1 MTTVKEQIEVKGMV
15 IAQAPIGEYDRRVVL
30 LTLEKGKISAFARG
44 ARRPSSQLVGACQP
58 MTFGSFY
65 LYAGKNSYTLLS
77 AQIDHYFPELKSDL
91 TKISYGSYFLELA
104 SYLTRENNDER
115 EILKLLYRSLQV
127 LEKGKIPEKL
137 IRCIYEIR
145 ILTCFGEGL
154 QVFSCASCGKEEE
167 LSYFS
172 INRGGC
178 LCHQCRNQSYDSVR
192 LSDST
197 LYTLQ
202 YIIVTPIE
210 KLFSFLVSEE
220 VLAQLMKI
228 SRTYLARNIR
238 EELKSL
244 EMLQVVE
251 Q

>member
-1 MTTVKEQIEVKGMV
+1 MKEQIEVRGMV

-44 ARRPSSQLVGACQP
+44 ARRPNSQLVGACQP
-58 MTFGSFY
+58 MTFGTFY

-77 AQIDHYFPELKSDL
+77 AQIEHYFPELKSDL

-127 LEKGKIPEKL
+127 LEKEKIPEKL

-154 QVFSCASCGKEEE
+154 QVFSCISCGREDDLIY
-167 LSYFS
+167 LSAG
-172 INRGGC
+172 RGGC
-178 LCHQCRNQSYDSVR
+178 LCKNCRGQVYDAIR

-210 KLFSFLVSEE
+210 KLYSFLVSDE
-220 VLAQLMKI
+220 VFQQLIKI
-228 SRTYLARNIR
+228 SRSYLSRNIR

-244 EMLQVVE
+244 EMLEVLE
-251 Q
+251 QY